1 MQIIKVADDGTIT
14 INLSPTEIREIVA
27 DLDAADW
34 NSLSPSARA
43 LYHYLDMVRPPAA
56 TSRAAIFPGGG
67 F

>member
-1 MQIIKVADDGTIT
+1 VQVIKVTDDGAATVE
-14 INLSPTEIREIVA
+14 LSLTEIREIVA

-34 NSLSPSARA
+34 NTLSPSARA

-56 TSRAAIFPGGG
+56 TGHAAIFPGGG